1 MEGTSAKNGI
11 QLFVSLFSFQVGE
24 DFHREFDWIE
34 TRGAYT
40 SQVSLAQQFLE
51 TKAKDRK
58 HKVASE
64 ASGESNE
71 RVRIGPITLTQ
82 GESIAWFPT
91 SRKGLGLD
99 VNYPRLHRE
108 IATTTTTLER
118 TEWRALYLSNEW
130 WGDWNRFCRSGFPL
144 SRKGRGRKDN
154 AIHLFVPGTRHNSL
168 RKARETGKAGIKL
181 FTSSGYEPYLAS
193 KANPFTSEILPNS
206 NYKERKG
213 FRFYSRPLDIISYQ
227 PHPGGFRVTPSCS
240 ILDP

>member
-1 MEGTSAKNGI
+1 MDGIDRHKPLTLILPRYTGQEGSINRLICKAKKSKN
-11 QLFVSLFSFQVGE
+11 LLCLSLSYEPVIEQ
-24 DFHREFDWIE
+24 EFDWIE

-40 SQVSLAQQFLE
+40 SKVSLAQQFLE
-51 TKAKDRK
+51 TKAKVLFRSQGVHYLLLLAIPMPMPMIERLGEYTDREERDRK

-91 SRKGLGLD
+91 GRKGLGLD
-99 VNYPRLHRE
+99 
-108 IATTTTTLER
+108 ER
-118 TEWRALYLSNEW
+118 AV
-130 WGDWNRFCRSGFPL
+130 F
-144 SRKGRGRKDN
+144 
-154 AIHLFVPGTRHNSL
+154 GTICTV
-168 RKARETGKAGIKL
+168 AGKAGVKL

-213 FRFYSRPLDIISYQ
+213 
-227 PHPGGFRVTPSCS
+227 
-240 ILDP
+240 